1 MHSICYYPFPDV
13 LFWHNRSFIF
23 CAKCM
28 MGEHLAVASRCKAV
42 RAAGASVMRPRLLGL
57 RARR

>member
-1 MHSICYYPFPDV
+1 MLLPLFPDV

-28 MGEHLAVASRCKAV
+28 MEEHLAVASRCKAV
-42 RAAGASVMRPRLLGL
+42 RAAGASVMRLRLPGL